1 MGDYAKL
8 FQTQWRGWSNS
19 RSTTSYEEQ
28 MIIIE
33 SKANSYDE
41 FVAEFRKK
49 NEALLAEVGGKPFY
63 EPSTYYYNY
72 KEAHRHNNPHHAA
85 MRQAS
90 NLLSKLSRYRAHR
103 AQGPRTIPEERD
115 EYELKLWRISHPT
128 PLTPLE
134 KDLWATINQV
144 SATEPWA
151 WPMMIG
157 LYREYNKPQWSECV
171 PVTQDVKKVFCAL
184 GYSEEEFA
192 ATQTA
197 LWLMLEW
204 DSSRH
209 F

>member
-1 MGDYAKL
+1 MADYERF

-19 RSTTSYEEQ
+19 RTSTSYEDQ
-28 MIIIE
+28 MIIIG

-49 NEALLAEVGGKPFY
+49 NEALLAEVGGKPFH
-63 EPSTYYYNY
+63 EPSTYYYNF
-72 KEAHRHNNPHHAA
+72 KEAHRHSDPHHAA

-115 EYELKLWRISHPT
+115 EYDLKLWRISHPT

-134 KDLWATINQV
+134 KDLWTTINQI
-144 SATEPWA
+144 SETEPWA

-157 LYREYNKPQWSECV
+157 LYDAYNKPDWSPSV
-171 PVTQDVKKVFCAL
+171 PVIGDVKKSFCAL
-184 GYSEEEFA
+184 GHTEEEFTT
-192 ATQTA
+192 TQTA

-204 DSSRH
+204 DNSRH